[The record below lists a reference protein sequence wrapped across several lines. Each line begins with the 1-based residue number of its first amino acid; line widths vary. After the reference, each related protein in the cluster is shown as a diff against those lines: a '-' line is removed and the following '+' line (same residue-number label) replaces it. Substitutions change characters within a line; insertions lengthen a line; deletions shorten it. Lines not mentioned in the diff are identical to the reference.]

1 MPAKK
6 KRKFIIMVSSTVY
19 YGNKALL
26 DQIYAVLSEFHYEV
40 WMSHNGT
47 MPVNSKATA
56 FQNCLAA
63 VRECDAF
70 LGIIT
75 GWYGSGVERGQI
87 SITHKELLE
96 AIAQDKLRWFLA
108 HQDVILARQLLRQ
121 FRFHHDGRRKRL
133 KFRPTSVLSDI
144 RVLDM
149 YDSAIRADLPLAER
163 RGNWVQQYGSD
174 AEALQF
180 IRTQLHPRQI
190 RRLLTRL

>member
-19 YGNKALL
+19 YGNRALL

-75 GWYGSGVERGQI
+75 GWYGSGVQPGQI

-108 HQDVILARQLLRQ
+108 HQDVILSRQLLRQ
-121 FRFHHDGRRKRL
+121 FRFHPDGRRKRL
-133 KFRPTSVLSDI
+133 KFRSTSVLSDI

-149 YDSAIRADLPLAER
+149 YDSAIRADLPLADR
-163 RGNWVQQYGSD
+163 RGTWVQQYGSD

-180 IRTQLHPRQI
+180 VRAQLHPRQV
-190 RRLLTRL
+190 RRLLTRP